1 MSDIGVFGDSVL
13 RGVIYE
19 KNLYY
24 YHYNQQIQLNTLII

>member
-19 KNLYY
+19 KNRYWY
-24 YHYNQQIQLNTLII
+24 KQIRLFS